1 MCENTFKAVRGSE
14 NTQMVLCSFKVP
26 NFAFDLVFQFQ
37 ITCAFIICIK
47 CSQLSHLIQTRFKGT
62 LKHKIYSR
70 NISLCLPVSLV
81 RTQEVGI
88 LKVIHATRALT
99 RRVSSLAMSLQ
110 ERSLL
115 LEISEIA
122 KHFLKSI
129 FFYYL
134 NREPRPQKR
143 KKSETPRGKDII
155 VIHSKVLRDFK
166 IKIIKQ
172 T

>member
-1 MCENTFKAVRGSE
+1 MRRSE

-26 NFAFDLVFQFQ
+26 SFGFDLVLQFQ

-47 CSQLSHLIQTRFKGT
+47 CSQLSHLIQTRFNGT

-70 NISLCLPVSLV
+70 NFCLCLPVSLV

-115 LEISEIA
+115 LEIG

-134 NREPRPQKR
+134 NREPQPQKG

-155 VIHSKVLRDFK
+155 IHSKVLRDFK